1 MSLSSEDDGRSLASG
16 RRPVVGEQ
24 PDIIHLSSR
33 RSTSVKISRLT
44 WNESSRDHVCVR
56 ARFQMFFVGNSGE
69 KGNYTDHREHLQS
82 RSFSHKGQRR
92 LSADTAEGWVH
103 SRQVRIQLESTRR
116 DRACSGG

>member
-69 KGNYTDHREHLQS
+69 KGNYTDHREHLSVVVVFASKPAPTQC
-82 RSFSHKGQRR
+82 RDCGR
-92 LSADTAEGWVH
+92 LGPFELG
-103 SRQVRIQLESTRR
+103 RIQLESTRR
-116 DRACSGG
+116 ACSGG

>member
-44 WNESSRDHVCVR
+44 WNESSRDHV
-56 ARFQMFFVGNSGE
+56 FVQPFLTVSNVFCGNSGE
-69 KGNYTDHREHLQS
+69 KGNYTDHREHLS
-82 RSFSHKGQRR
+82 VEVVF
-92 LSADTAEGWVH
+92 A
-103 SRQVRIQLESTRR
+103 
-116 DRACSGG
+116 

>member
-44 WNESSRDHVCVR
+44 WNESSRDHVFVQPFL
-56 ARFQMFFVGNSGE
+56 RFQMFFVGNSGE
-69 KGNYTDHREHLQS
+69 KGNHREHLS
-82 RSFSHKGQRR
+82 VEVVF
-92 LSADTAEGWVH
+92 A
-103 SRQVRIQLESTRR
+103 
-116 DRACSGG
+116 